1 MGCPISL
8 CTWIGPT
15 SKFRAFNVHGLYLGL
30 MYKVVKV
37 GERLLR
43 TNGGVLEVVM
53 TYACL
58 REHGMGE
65 LMVGELAFGILGR
78 ALHVMSLGWR
88 E

>member
-1 MGCPISL
+1 
-8 CTWIGPT
+8 
-15 SKFRAFNVHGLYLGL
+15 

-65 LMVGELAFGILGR
+65 VMVGELAFGILGR

-88 E
+88 EWYEVEKKENRFMALEDEDEDATNVMLSS